1 MAQDFESTGIVVTNS
16 ETTLLSAANSDDA
29 IIGLRLANVLTTTVT
44 VDVYI
49 DLNGAGTDFYIIK
62 GASIPPA
69 GSIELIQG
77 GSKIVL
83 NSGDIVNAVCNTSN
97 GVHAWISIVDAI
109 ST

>member
-1 MAQDFESTGIVVTNS
+1 MAQDFESTGIVITNS
-16 ETTLLSAANSDDA
+16 ETNLLTANSDDA
-29 IIGLRLANVLTTTVT
+29 VVGLRLANVLTTTVT
-44 VDVYI
+44 IDVYI

-69 GSIELIQG
+69 GSLELVSG

-83 NSGDIVNAVCNTSN
+83 NNGDVVRALCGTAN
-97 GVHAWISIVDAI
+97 GVHAWISRVDAI

>member
-1 MAQDFESTGIVVTNS
+1 MAQDFESTGIVITNS
-16 ETTLLSAANSDDA
+16 ETNLLTANSDDA
-29 IIGLRLANVLTTTVT
+29 IVGLRLANVLTTTVT
-44 VDVYI
+44 IDVYI

-83 NSGDIVNAVCNTSN
+83 NNGDVVRALCGTAN
-97 GVHAWISIVDAI
+97 GVHAWISRVDAI